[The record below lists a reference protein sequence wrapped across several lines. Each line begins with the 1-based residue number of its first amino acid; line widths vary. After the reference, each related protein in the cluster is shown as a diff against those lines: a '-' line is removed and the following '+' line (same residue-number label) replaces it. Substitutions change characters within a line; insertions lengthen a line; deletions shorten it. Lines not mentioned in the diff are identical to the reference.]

1 MKLSLNWLSDWTSI
15 DRDVP
20 ALCELL
26 TMAGLEVDGYESVA
40 EGLDGVVIGYVE
52 NREQHP
58 NADKLSVC
66 QVSDGEQ
73 TQTVVCGAP
82 NAAAGLKV
90 AYARPGAVLP
100 NGMKL
105 KVAKLRGVES
115 HGMLCS
121 AAELALGEGADG
133 IIELPKDAPVGLSLI
148 DYLKLDDHVVDVDL
162 TPNRGD
168 CLSILGVARELATL
182 TGQTPPVV
190 DVTAVAATIEDVFPV
205 ELEAPASCAKYAGR
219 IIKNVNAA
227 APVPVWLSERL
238 RRAGV
243 RSISPVVDITN
254 YVMLELGQPMHA
266 FDLDRLNGGIKVRY
280 ASADE
285 KLTLLDGQEVSLGSD
300 TLVIADHQKPV
311 ALAGIMGGL
320 DSGVQDV
327 TQHVLLESA
336 YFDPVNLAG
345 VARQFRLHTDAS
357 HRFERGVD
365 YVHQERAIERATALI
380 LEICGGEPGPI
391 EVAEQT
397 TEMPSR
403 APISFK
409 PSLVSEVLGI
419 TVADQAIK
427 QMFEGLG
434 CNVSASETSWQVTP
448 PSFRFD
454 LQIPVDLVE
463 EVARLHGYDKLGAT
477 LPDLAMQIEAQDA
490 WRQGLAETRHALVNN
505 GFFEAITYSFIDET
519 QFKLFTPSVP
529 AYALANP
536 ISSDMGVMRA
546 SLLPGLVNALQHNQN
561 RQQQDVRL
569 FEIGRVFL
577 STDSRLEQ
585 PHRIA
590 AVSAGRRF
598 AEHWEGQ
605 SGNYDF
611 YDIKQLVERLIS
623 INGLT
628 YNAARPAENP
638 VFHPGRSIAYLNAN
652 NVVAEAGM
660 LHPQLVQKLGLK
672 SAPAIFELVLPNAL
686 GFETPSFA
694 PFSKFPAV
702 RRDISVVMADEIPA
716 GEVLALCQEAGGD
729 LLRDLQLFDVFR
741 GQGIDSDK
749 KSLAIGLIFQ
759 ASSRTLTEDEIE
771 TSVQRVLKRLAKDL
785 GASLRE

>member
-1 MKLSLNWLSDWTSI
+1 MKLSLNWLSDWTRI

-40 EGLDGVVIGYVE
+40 DGLDGVVIGHVE

-73 TQTVVCGAP
+73 VQTVVCGAP

-133 IIELPKDAPVGLSLI
+133 IIELPEDAPVGTSLI
-148 DYLKLDDHVVDVDL
+148 DYLQLDDHVVDVDL

-168 CLSILGVARELATL
+168 CLSVLGVARELATL
-182 TGQTPPVV
+182 TGQAPPVI
-190 DVTAVAATIEDVFPV
+190 DVPAVAATIQEVFPV
-205 ELEAPASCAKYAGR
+205 ELQAPASCAKYAGR
-219 IIKNVNAA
+219 IIRNVNAT
-227 APVPVWLSERL
+227 APIPVWLSERL

-266 FDLDRLNGGIKVRY
+266 FDLDHLSGGIQVRY
-280 ASADE
+280 ASANE
-285 KLTLLDGQEVSLGSD
+285 KLTLLDGQEVALNAD

-320 DSGVQDV
+320 DSGVGDS

-365 YVHQERAIERATALI
+365 YVHQQRGIERATALI

-391 EVAEQT
+391 EVAEQAA
-397 TEMPSR
+397 ELPSR
-403 APISFK
+403 APIDFK
-409 PSLVSEVLGI
+409 PGLVAQVLGI
-419 TVADQAIK
+419 SVPEADIER
-427 QMFEGLG
+427 MFVGLG
-434 CNVSASETSWQVTP
+434 CEVSIGDGSWQVKP

-490 WRQGLAETRHALVNN
+490 WRHGIAETRHSLINR
-505 GFFEAITYSFIDET
+505 GFFEAITYSFIDEA
-519 QFKLFTPSVP
+519 QFSAFTPAAR
-529 AYALANP
+529 AYQLENP

-577 STDSRLEQ
+577 HTDAGLDQ

-590 AVSAGRRF
+590 ALGAGRRF

-605 SGNYDF
+605 SENYDF
-611 YDIKQLVERLIS
+611 YDIKQLVEEIIS
-623 INGLT
+623 INGLIT
-628 YNAARPAENP
+628 DATRPATNP
-638 VFHPGRSIAYLNAN
+638 VFHPGRSIAYMNADDL
-652 NVVAEAGM
+652 VAEAGLM
-660 LHPQLVQKLGLK
+660 HPQLVQKLGLK
-672 SAPAIFELVLPNAL
+672 VAPVMFELALPAKL
-686 GFETPSFA
+686 GFETPGFA

-702 RRDISVVMADEIPA
+702 RRDISIVLADEVPA
-716 GEVLALCQEAGGD
+716 GEVSSALQRRGG
-729 LLRDLQLFDVFR
+729 RSAARPAV
-741 GQGIDSDK
+741 
-749 KSLAIGLIFQ
+749 
-759 ASSRTLTEDEIE
+759 
-771 TSVQRVLKRLAKDL
+771 V
-785 GASLRE
+785 